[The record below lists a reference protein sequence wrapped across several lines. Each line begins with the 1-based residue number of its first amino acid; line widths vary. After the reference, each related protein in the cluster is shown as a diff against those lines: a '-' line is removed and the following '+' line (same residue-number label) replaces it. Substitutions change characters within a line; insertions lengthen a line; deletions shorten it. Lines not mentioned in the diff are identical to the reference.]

1 MFEVS
6 KLSGRMLCERVA
18 EAMRRNKPSTVV
30 MGVGLPGSTSGCG
43 RALLSR
49 FGSVNSLVRAR
60 RRGEVGGQRPLLRT
74 GMTSAAALSTHH
86 SPRSLLANALLVRE
100 VQAQAVG

>member
-6 KLSGRMLCERVA
+6 KLSGHMLCERVA

-49 FGSVNSLVRAR
+49 FGSVNSWLAHG
-60 RRGEVGGQRPLLRT
+60 GEEKWEGSGHCYEQ
-74 GMTSAAALSTHH
+74 G
-86 SPRSLLANALLVRE
+86 
-100 VQAQAVG
+100 